1 MSGEAPA
8 PDGACAAR
16 ARDGAI
22 FGTPRFPARLW
33 IYTNFHCN
41 LACDYCVVASSPRA
55 RRRELSDE
63 RFRGLVDEAVRED
76 FAEIYLTGGE
86 PFVHPEIFSLIE
98 YAADR
103 LPTVVLTNAMLFTGR
118 RRAELARL
126 AGRIRRPGLVLQ
138 SSIDG
143 ACAATHDRWRGAGSW
158 ERAMAGL
165 RFAAELGLPL
175 RVALTQTPDNPG
187 EIDELRELLAELGV
201 AAEDFAVRPLVA
213 RGFAANV
220 PGGPAAAGAI
230 AVCDAVMAPE
240 LTITA
245 DGAHWHPVGGDLESS
260 PDFLVARGADVTLAD
275 AKRLIVE
282 RYLALHPADG
292 SLPAAFRC
300 AV

>member
-1 MSGEAPA
+1 MSSEAPA
-8 PDGACAAR
+8 RAACAA
-16 ARDGAI
+16 AAPAAAI

-55 RRRELSDE
+55 RRRELSGE
-63 RFRGLVDEAVRED
+63 RFRGLVDEAVREG
-76 FAEIYLTGGE
+76 FAEIYVTGGE
-86 PFVHPEIFSLIE
+86 PFIHPDIFSLIE

-126 AGRIRRPGLVLQ
+126 AGRRGLVLQ
-138 SSIDG
+138 SSLDG

-158 ERAMAGL
+158 VRAMAGL

-175 RVALTQTPDNPG
+175 RVALTQTPDNAG
-187 EIDELRELLAELGV
+187 EIDALRDVLAELGV
-201 AAEDFAVRPLVA
+201 GAEDFAVRPLVA

-230 AVCDAVMAPE
+230 QVCDAVMAPE

-260 PDFLVARGADVTLAD
+260 PDFLVARGPAVTLAD

-282 RYLALHPADG
+282 RYLALRQADG
-292 SLPAAFRC
+292 SLPGAFRC

>member
-1 MSGEAPA
+1 MRAPV
-8 PDGACAAR
+8 PS
-16 ARDGAI
+16 I

-55 RRRELSDE
+55 RPRELSGP
-63 RFRGLVDEAVRED
+63 RFRALVDEAVSEE
-76 FAEIYLTGGE
+76 FAEIYITGGE

-118 RRAELARL
+118 RRAGLARL
-126 AGRIRRPGLVLQ
+126 AGRPGLVLQ

-158 ERAMAGL
+158 DRAMSGL
-165 RFAAELGLPL
+165 RYAAELGLPL
-175 RVALTQTPDNPG
+175 RVALTQTPDNAG
-187 EIDELRELLAELGV
+187 EVDELREALGELGV

-213 RGFAANV
+213 RGFAADLPN
-220 PGGPAAAGAI
+220 GAAAAGAI
-230 AVCDAVMAPE
+230 KVCDAVMAPE

-245 DGAHWHPVGGDLESS
+245 DGAHWHPVGGDIDAS
-260 PDFLVARGADVTLAD
+260 PDFLVARGADVALAD
-275 AKRLIVE
+275 AKRLIIE
-282 RYLALHPADG
+282 RYRSLHEDDG
-292 SLPAAFRC
+292 GTPAAFRC

>member
-1 MSGEAPA
+1 MSSEAPA
-8 PDGACAAR
+8 SAEAPVAGAPAAP
-16 ARDGAI
+16 I
-22 FGTPRFPARLW
+22 FGTPHFPARLW

-55 RRRELSDE
+55 RRRELSGE
-63 RFRGLVDEAVRED
+63 RVRGLVDEAVCEG

-118 RRAELARL
+118 RRADLARL
-126 AGRIRRPGLVLQ
+126 AGRPGLVLQ

-158 ERAMAGL
+158 QRAMAGL
-165 RFAAELGLPL
+165 RVAAGLGLPL
-175 RVALTQTPDNPG
+175 RVALTQTPDNAG
-187 EIDELRELLAELGV
+187 EIDELRELLGELGV

-213 RGFAANV
+213 RGFAADV

-230 AVCDAVMAPE
+230 QVCDAVMAPE

-245 DGAHWHPVGGDLESS
+245 DGAHWHPVGGDIDSS
-260 PDFLVARGADVTLAD
+260 PDFVVARGPDVALAD

-282 RYLALHPADG
+282 RYRALREAGG
-292 SLPAAFRC
+292 SRPGAFRC

>member
-1 MSGEAPA
+1 MPSIAAAAP
-8 PDGACAAR
+8 
-16 ARDGAI
+16 I

-41 LACDYCVVASSPRA
+41 LACEYCVVASSPRA
-55 RRRELSDE
+55 RRRELSAE
-63 RFRGLVDEAVRED
+63 RFRELVDEAAREG
-76 FAEIYLTGGE
+76 FAEIYVTGGE
-86 PFVHPEIFSLIE
+86 PFVHPEIFALIE

-126 AGRIRRPGLVLQ
+126 AGRPGLVLQ

-175 RVALTQTPDNPG
+175 RVALTRTPDNAG
-187 EIDELRELLAELGV
+187 EIDELRDVLAELGV
-201 AAEDFAVRPLVA
+201 APEDFAVRPLVA
-213 RGFAANV
+213 RGFAKNV

-230 AVCDAVMAPE
+230 TVCDAVMAPE

-245 DGAHWHPVGGDLESS
+245 DGAHWHPVGGDVESS
-260 PDFLVARGADVTLAD
+260 PDFLVARGGDVTLAD

-282 RYLALHPADG
+282 RYHALHPPDG
-292 SLPAAFRC
+292 SQPAAFRC

>member
-1 MSGEAPA
+1 MPAPA
-8 PDGACAAR
+8 EP
-16 ARDGAI
+16 I
-22 FGTPRFPARLW
+22 FGTARFPARLW

-41 LACDYCVVASSPRA
+41 LACEYCVVASSPRA
-55 RRRELSDE
+55 RRRQLSGE
-63 RFRGLVDEAVRED
+63 RFRTLVDEAVREE
-76 FAEIYLTGGE
+76 FAEIYITGGE
-86 PFVHPEIFSLIE
+86 PFVHPEIFTLIE

-126 AGRIRRPGLVLQ
+126 AGRPGLVLQ

-165 RFAAELGLPL
+165 RFAAQLGLPL
-175 RVALTQTPDNPG
+175 RVALTQTPDNAG
-187 EIDELRELLAELGV
+187 EVDALREELGGLGV
-201 AAEDFAVRPLVA
+201 AAADFAVRPLVA
-213 RGFAANV
+213 RGFAADL
-220 PGGPAAAGAI
+220 PGGAAAAGAI
-230 AVCDAVMAPE
+230 KVCDAVMAPE

-245 DGAHWHPVGGDLESS
+245 DGAHWHPVGGDIESS
-260 PDFLVARGADVTLAD
+260 PDFLVARGADVALAD

-282 RYLALHPADG
+282 RYLALHEADG

>member
-1 MSGEAPA
+1 MR
-8 PDGACAAR
+8 AA
-16 ARDGAI
+16 DPL

-33 IYTNFHCN
+33 IYTNFNCN

-55 RRRELSDE
+55 RARTLSGE
-63 RFRGLVDEAVRED
+63 RFRALVDEAVRED

-86 PFVHPEIFSLIE
+86 PLVHPEIFSLIE

-118 RRAELARL
+118 RRAQLARL
-126 AGRIRRPGLVLQ
+126 AGRTGRPGLVLQ

-158 ERAMAGL
+158 DRAMSGL
-165 RFAAELGLPL
+165 RYAAQLGLPL
-175 RVALTQTPDNPG
+175 RVALTQTPDNAG
-187 EIDELRELLAELGV
+187 EVDALREALGALGV

-213 RGFAANV
+213 RGFAADL
-220 PGGPAAAGAI
+220 PGGAAAAGAI
-230 AVCDAVMAPE
+230 KVCDAVMAPE

-245 DGAHWHPVGGDLESS
+245 DGAHWHPVGGDIDAC
-260 PDFLVARGADVTLAD
+260 PDFLVARGDDVALAD

-282 RYLALHPADG
+282 RYRALHEADG
-292 SLPAAFRC
+292 ATPAGFRC

>member
-1 MSGEAPA
+1 MPSI
-8 PDGACAAR
+8 AAVPL
-16 ARDGAI
+16 

-55 RRRELSDE
+55 RRRELPAE
-63 RFRGLVDEAVRED
+63 RFRGLVDEALGEG
-76 FAEIYLTGGE
+76 FAEIYVTGGE
-86 PFVHPEIFSLIE
+86 PFVHPDIFALIE

-118 RRAELARL
+118 RRAQLARL
-126 AGRIRRPGLVLQ
+126 AGRPGLVLQ

-175 RVALTQTPDNPG
+175 RVALTRTPDNAG
-187 EIDELRELLAELGV
+187 EIDELRDVLGELGV

-213 RGFAANV
+213 RGFAADV

-230 AVCDAVMAPE
+230 KVCDAVMAPE

-245 DGAHWHPVGGDLESS
+245 DGAHWHPVGGDVESS
-260 PDFLVARGADVTLAD
+260 PDFLVARGGDVTLAE

-292 SLPAAFRC
+292 SPPAAFRC

>member
-1 MSGEAPA
+1 MPSI
-8 PDGACAAR
+8 AAVPL
-16 ARDGAI
+16 

-55 RRRELSDE
+55 RRRELSAE
-63 RFRGLVDEAVRED
+63 RFRGLVDEALGEG
-76 FAEIYLTGGE
+76 FTEIYVTGGE
-86 PFVHPEIFSLIE
+86 PFVHPDIFALIE

-118 RRAELARL
+118 RRAQLARL
-126 AGRIRRPGLVLQ
+126 AGRPGLVLQ

-143 ACAATHDRWRGAGSW
+143 ACAATHDRWRGTGSW

-175 RVALTQTPDNPG
+175 RVALTRTPDNAG
-187 EIDELRELLAELGV
+187 EIDELRDVLGELGV

-213 RGFAANV
+213 RGFAADV

-230 AVCDAVMAPE
+230 KVCDAVMAPE

-245 DGAHWHPVGGDLESS
+245 DGAHWHPVGGDVESS
-260 PDFLVARGADVTLAD
+260 PDFLVARGGDVTLAE

-292 SLPAAFRC
+292 SPPAAFRC

>member
-1 MSGEAPA
+1 MPTSTAAAP
-8 PDGACAAR
+8 
-16 ARDGAI
+16 I

-55 RRRELSDE
+55 RRRELSAE
-63 RFRGLVDEAVRED
+63 RFRGLVDEAVDEG

-86 PFVHPEIFSLIE
+86 PFVHPDIFSLIE

-126 AGRIRRPGLVLQ
+126 ARRPGLVLQ

-165 RFAAELGLPL
+165 RFAAGLGLPL
-175 RVALTQTPDNPG
+175 RVALTQTPDNAG
-187 EIDELRELLAELGV
+187 EIDELREVLAGLGV

-213 RGFAANV
+213 RGFAKDV
-220 PGGPAAAGAI
+220 PGGPAAVGAI

-245 DGAHWHPVGGDLESS
+245 DGAHWHPVGGDVESS
-260 PDFLVARGADVTLAD
+260 PDFVVARGADVTLAE

-282 RYLALHPADG
+282 RYHALHPADG
-292 SLPAAFRC
+292 SSPAAFRC

>member
-1 MSGEAPA
+1 MSGETP
-8 PDGACAAR
+8 AR
-16 ARDGAI
+16 ADPCGASAPCAPI

-55 RRRELSDE
+55 RRRELSGE
-63 RFRGLVDEAVRED
+63 RFRDLVDQAVRED

-103 LPTVVLTNAMLFTGR
+103 LATVVLTNAMLFTGR

-126 AGRIRRPGLVLQ
+126 AARPGLVLQ

-143 ACAATHDRWRGAGSW
+143 ARAETHDRWRGAGSW
-158 ERAMAGL
+158 KRAMTGL

-175 RVALTQTPDNPG
+175 RVALTQTPDNAG
-187 EIDELRELLAELGV
+187 EIDELRETLAELGV
-201 AAEDFAVRPLVA
+201 RAEDFAVRPLVA
-213 RGFAANV
+213 RGFAANLA
-220 PGGPAAAGAI
+220 GEPAAAGAI
-230 AVCDAVMAPE
+230 QVCDAVMAPE

-245 DGAHWHPVGGDLESS
+245 DGAHWHPVGGDIDSS
-260 PDFLVARGADVTLAD
+260 PDFLVARGADVALAD

-282 RYLALHPADG
+282 RYLALHEDDG
-292 SLPAAFRC
+292 SRPAGFRC

>member
-1 MSGEAPA
+1 MPSV
-8 PDGACAAR
+8 AA
-16 ARDGAI
+16 AATDPI

-41 LACDYCVVASSPRA
+41 LTCDYCVVASSPRA
-55 RRRELSDE
+55 RRRELSGE
-63 RFRGLVDEAVRED
+63 RFRGLVDEAVREG
-76 FAEIYLTGGE
+76 FAEIYVTGGE

-98 YAADR
+98 YAAGR

-126 AGRIRRPGLVLQ
+126 AGRIGRPGLVLQ
-138 SSIDG
+138 TSIDG

-165 RFAAELGLPL
+165 RFAAQLGLPL
-175 RVALTQTPDNPG
+175 RVALTQTPDNAG
-187 EIDELRELLAELGV
+187 EIDALRAMLGELGI
-201 AAEDFAVRPLVA
+201 AAQDFAVRPLVA
-213 RGFAANV
+213 RGFAANL
-220 PGGPAAAGAI
+220 PGGPGAAGAI
-230 AVCDAVMAPE
+230 KVCDAVMAPE

-245 DGAHWHPVGGDLESS
+245 DGAHWHPVGGDIEAS
-260 PDFLVARGADVTLAD
+260 PDFLVAPGADVSLAD

-282 RYLALHPADG
+282 RYRELHADDG
-292 SLPAAFRC
+292 SRPAAFRC

>member
-1 MSGEAPA
+1 MLAPA
-8 PDGACAAR
+8 PC
-16 ARDGAI
+16 I

-55 RRRELSDE
+55 RRRELSGE
-63 RFRGLVDEAVRED
+63 RFRALVDEAVRED

-118 RRAELARL
+118 RRTELARL
-126 AGRIRRPGLVLQ
+126 AGRPGLVLQ

-158 ERAMAGL
+158 DRAMSGL
-165 RFAAELGLPL
+165 RYAAQLGLPL
-175 RVALTQTPDNPG
+175 RVALTQTRDNAG
-187 EIDELRELLAELGV
+187 EIDELREALGELGV
-201 AAEDFAVRPLVA
+201 AADDFAVRPHVA
-213 RGFAANV
+213 RGFAADL
-220 PGGPAAAGAI
+220 PGRAAAGAI
-230 AVCDAVMAPE
+230 KVCDGVMAPE

-282 RYLALHPADG
+282 RYRVLHEDDG
-292 SLPAAFRC
+292 ARPAAFRC